1 MWMLAVVDGD
11 EEAVARGK
19 NKAVVMPGGTG
30 LSGAWGWGVP
40 VSSPNPDAGWEFV
53 RWVESPDVAR
63 RRALAGSLPT
73 QMAPYEDEEILG
85 KYPWL
90 PQAGEMITEGKGLP
104 AVTKQTQL
112 VEIVGR
118 HLAEA
123 VAGGA
128 TAQAAM
134 DAAAAELAE
143 LL

>member
-11 EEAVARGK
+11 EESTVRGV
-19 NKAVVMPGGTG
+19 NKSTVMPGGTG
-30 LSGAWGWGVP
+30 LSGAWGWGIP
-40 VSSPNPDAGWEFV
+40 VSSPNPDAAWEFV
-53 RWVESPDVAR
+53 RWVESPDVAL

-73 QMAPYEDEEILG
+73 QQAPYEDEEILA

-90 PQAGEMITEGKGLP
+90 PQAGDMITTGKGLP
-104 AVTKQTQL
+104 AVTKQAQL

-128 TAQAAM
+128 TAQEAM
-134 DAAAAELAE
+134 DAAAEELKE

>member
-1 MWMLAVVDGD
+1 
-11 EEAVARGK
+11 
-19 NKAVVMPGGTG
+19 MPGGTG
-30 LSGAWGWGVP
+30 LSGAWGWGIP
-40 VSSPNPDAGWEFV
+40 ISSPNPDAGWEFV

-73 QMAPYEDEEILG
+73 QMAPYEDEEILA

-90 PQAGEMITEGKGLP
+90 PQAGEMITDGKGLP

-118 HLAEA
+118 HLADA

-128 TAQAAM
+128 TAQEAM

>member
-1 MWMLAVVDGD
+1 MS
-11 EEAVARGK
+11 
-19 NKAVVMPGGTG
+19 PGG
-30 LSGAWGWGVP
+30 
-40 VSSPNPDAGWEFV
+40 V
-53 RWVESPDVAR
+53 RWP
-63 RRALAGSLPT
+63 GSLPT
-73 QMAPYEDEEILG
+73 QMAPYEDEEILA

-128 TAQAAM
+128 TAQEAM